1 MSTTATTAPQRTEAQ
16 LIPPDPTAVKADLN
30 LVDSAA
36 IHATPGESPE
46 MDKKA
51 DEFVN
56 ALMQFKE
63 GDQTLR
69 VNLKSSVEGVG
80 YDLQR
85 EAAKQSEMLKQ
96 PIGKLMERS
105 QDGGEVARTLIDLKM
120 QVEELDPNRIDF
132 ESGWL
137 TRALGSL
144 PGVGTPLKRYFSRYE
159 SAQTAIGAI
168 IRSLEGGREQLKR
181 DNFTLEQDQKRMR
194 DVTRRLEHAIKLA
207 QLIDQKLEYR
217 LEREIPLDDPRQK
230 FIKEELLFVLRQRTL
245 DLQQQLAVNQ
255 QGVLATEIIMR
266 NNAELIRGVNRA
278 LNVTVSAL
286 QVAVTVALALA
297 NQKIVLDKIQ
307 ALNQTTSNLIA
318 GTAARLKT
326 QGAEIHK
333 QASSTTLDME
343 SLKAAF
349 TDINAAMDDISMFR
363 QKALPQM
370 ATTIMEMDKLT
381 AAAEQ
386 SIKKMEQ
393 GNKARPSIQIDV

>member
-1 MSTTATTAPQRTEAQ
+1 MSTTATAAPQRTEAQ
-16 LIPPDPTAVKADLN
+16 LIPPDPTAIKADLN

-46 MDKKA
+46 MDKRA

-159 SAQTAIGAI
+159 SAQTAISAI
-168 IRSLEGGREQLKR
+168 IRSLESGREQLKR

-194 DVTRRLEHAIKLA
+194 DLTRRLEHAIKLA

-230 FIKEELLFVLRQRTL
+230 FVKEELLFVLRQRTL

>member
-1 MSTTATTAPQRTEAQ
+1 MSTTSTAAPQKTEAH
-16 LIPPDPTAVKADLN
+16 LIPPDPTAIKADLN
-30 LVDSAA
+30 IVDSAA

-46 MDKKA
+46 MDTKA

-63 GDQTLR
+63 GDQTIR

-80 YDLQR
+80 YELQR

-105 QDGGEVARTLIDLKM
+105 QDGGEVAKTLIDLKM

-132 ESGWL
+132 ESGWF
-137 TRALGSL
+137 TRALGAL
-144 PGVGTPLKRYFSRYE
+144 PGIGTPLKRYFSRYE
-159 SAQTAIGAI
+159 SAQTAISAI
-168 IRSLEGGREQLKR
+168 IRSLEQGREQLKR

-194 DVTRRLEHAIKLA
+194 DLTRRLEHAIKLA

-217 LEREIPLDDPRQK
+217 LEREIPPDDPRQK
-230 FIKEELLFVLRQRTL
+230 FIKEELLFVLRQRTM

-349 TDINAAMDDISMFR
+349 ADINAAMDDISTFR